1 MTDKTPIAAAR
12 IRVDAAF
19 QSFIANGE
27 AVYSIKRALTVAIAQ
42 PPDGAVVAMPKTFLL
57 SGPASVGKT
66 DLSKRIAQV
75 LGLPQVRI
83 DGRAVKT
90 REKLFETIDESLAS
104 HNLSAQ
110 YKEDRGGMPAFVYPP
125 FLVFIDEVHLAGEK
139 VQESF
144 LTLFEADD
152 RTIVL
157 DGARGRRL
165 AIVEKATFVMAT
177 TKPADLDK
185 AFRSRCIEVQ
195 LRRYT
200 VEEVAEMVRAR
211 YSYLPDIAVDRIAAC
226 SRMLPRVA
234 FAMAEDVHDEVVY
247 SDEEAP
253 DIKACVKRV
262 MNGRGILFA
271 NGVTR
276 DDLRYLEALKKEGRA
291 LGERAVKAQLFDVDE
306 QRVTDD
312 IEPFLLSLDMI
323 RMTGGGRTLTPLG
336 EEFLKEAKKIKQDA
350 LSNVRG

>member
-1 MTDKTPIAAAR
+1 MTDTPNPREALHRAR
-12 IRVDAAF
+12 AKVDQAF
-19 QSFIANGE
+19 ASFVANTE
-27 AVYSIKRALTVAIAQ
+27 AVYAIKRALTVAIAQ
-42 PPDGAVVAMPKTFLL
+42 TPDGAVVSMPKSFLL

-90 REKLFETIDESLAS
+90 REKLFETIDEALSA
-104 HNLSAQ
+104 HNLSAM
-110 YKEDRGGMPAFVYPP
+110 YKEDRGGMPAFAYPP
-125 FLVFIDEVHLAGEK
+125 FLVFIDEAHLAGEK
-139 VQESF
+139 AQESF
-144 LTLFEADD
+144 LTLLEADD

-165 AIVEKATFVMAT
+165 ALVEKACFVLAT

-185 AFRSRCIEVQ
+185 AFRSRCIEIQ

-200 VEEVAEMVRAR
+200 VAEVAEMVKAR
-211 YSYLPDIAVDRIAAC
+211 YTYLPDSAIDRISAC
-226 SRMLPRVA
+226 SRTLPRVA

-247 SDEEAP
+247 ADEDTP

-276 DDLRYLEALKKEGRA
+276 DDLRYLEVLKKEGRS
-291 LGERAVKAQLFDVDE
+291 LGERHIKAQLFDVDE
-306 QRVTDD
+306 ARVTDD
-312 IEPFLLSLDMI
+312 IEPFLLSLEYI
-323 RMTGGGRTLTPLG
+323 RMTGGGRALTPAG
-336 EEFLKEAKKIKQDA
+336 EEFLRDAKQVKQA
-350 LSNVRG
+350 GR